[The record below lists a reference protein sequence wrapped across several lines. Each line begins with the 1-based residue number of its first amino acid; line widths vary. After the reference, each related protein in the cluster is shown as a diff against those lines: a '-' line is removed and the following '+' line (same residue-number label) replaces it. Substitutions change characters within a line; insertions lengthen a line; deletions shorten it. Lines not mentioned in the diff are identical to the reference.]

1 VKKFTKTQRLQAL
14 PPYLFIEID
23 KKKRALLQ
31 AGKDVINL
39 GVGDPDLPTHKFI
52 IDEMAKAIYD
62 PKNHRYPFDEGV
74 PAYRKAA
81 AAFMQRR
88 FGVSADADTQI
99 LTTIG
104 SKDGISHIPLAV
116 INPGDMVLV
125 PQPGYPVYNSGA
137 IFAGGQ
143 VHVMPLAAKNHFLPD
158 FEAIPEHIR
167 QQTKLVWLNYP
178 NNPTAASAPLSFY
191 QHVVELAHRYG
202 WIIASDLAYG
212 EVYFEEPP
220 PSILQVPG
228 AMDVAI
234 EFHSLSKS
242 FNMTGWRIGWAV
254 GNSQVLAALAQVKGN
269 MDSGQFN
276 AIQVAGA
283 AALNNYDHPD
293 VKNQMAIYRRRR
305 DVLCDGLIKLGWRMD
320 KPTAGFFCWVPIP
333 AGRSSMEVCSRLLDE
348 AHVVTVPG
356 GGFGPAGEGF
366 LRMALTVDESR
377 LAEAVTRIGRLQ
389 L

>member
-1 VKKFTKTQRLQAL
+1 MTFAKTQRLEAL

-74 PAYRKAA
+74 PAYRQAA
-81 AAFMQRR
+81 AEFMSRR
-88 FGVSADADTQI
+88 FGVTADPDKQI

-116 INPGDMVLV
+116 VNPGDVVLV

-137 IFAGGQ
+137 IFAGGRPY
-143 VHVMPLAAKNHFLPD
+143 VMPLLQANHFLPD
-158 FEAIPEHIR
+158 LDAIPENIR
-167 QQTKLVWLNYP
+167 RQAKLIWLNYP

-191 QHVVELAHRYG
+191 EQAVKMAQRYG

-212 EVYFEEPP
+212 EVYFEQPP
-220 PSILQVPG
+220 PSILQIPG

-254 GNSQVLAALAQVKGN
+254 GNDKVIAALAQVKGN

-276 AIQVAGA
+276 AIQVAGT
-283 AALNNYDHPD
+283 AALKNYQHAD

-305 DVLCDGLIKLGWRMD
+305 DVLADGLAQLGWQMQ
-320 KPTAGFFCWVPIP
+320 KPSAGFFCWVPTP
-333 AGRSSMEVCSRLLDE
+333 HGKKSMEVCNQLLDE

-377 LAEAVTRIGRLQ
+377 LHQAVERIAKIKF
-389 L
+389 